1 MSADLETPF
10 GLAAFLA
17 CTSNFKK
24 VFIPGSFQMS
34 AMLKSVPR
42 QQSSFL
48 VCDEDFFNVAVPDAK
63 AGEYR
68 EMVSGVTDALVG
80 GSSAGS
86 SVRSSLFTEAR
97 GT

>member
-17 CTSNFKK
+17 CSTNFKK

-34 AMLKSVPR
+34 NMLQSVPR
-42 QQSSFL
+42 QQSSYL

-63 AGEYR
+63 AGEYQ
-68 EMVSGVTDALVG
+68 EMVSSVTDALVG
-80 GSSAGS
+80 GDSSSGD
-86 SVRSSLFTEAR
+86 VRSSLFTKAR